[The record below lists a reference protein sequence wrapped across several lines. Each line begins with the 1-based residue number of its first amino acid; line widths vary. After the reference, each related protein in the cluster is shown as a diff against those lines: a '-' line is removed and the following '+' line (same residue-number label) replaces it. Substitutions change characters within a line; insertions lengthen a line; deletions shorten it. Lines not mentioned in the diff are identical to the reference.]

1 MYKSIVLYDKACKE
15 AQKKNYIMMNTL
27 IGVGICVVNNSPFS
41 SHITDSDKIKIRDG
55 TNGNLYVLVDENAL
69 SLSRKVAD
77 LNVKVGGVNAWSSG
91 YRYKIEFFVGENME
105 EIIIKSEN
113 SFVKGL
119 FTYESNEDIINLVE
133 SVIRK

>member
-1 MYKSIVLYDKACKE
+1 MRKRKIKLQVLVLAIV
-15 AQKKNYIMMNTL
+15 IIGMTL
-27 IGVGICVVNNSPFS
+27 IGICVVNNSPFS

-55 TNGNLYVLVDENAL
+55 TNGNLYVLEDEDAL
-69 SLSRKVAD
+69 SLSSKLVD
-77 LNVKVGGVNAWSSG
+77 FNVKVSGVNAWSSG
-91 YRYKIEFFVGENME
+91 YKYKIEFFVGDNME